1 MKTTRTLTLEF
12 VRHGPPHN
20 QLLSPITEY
29 LALCGNHGATSVF
42 LPFEHHEFLLRLS
55 ALRYQERRDRP
66 EDAMAVRAAHAREMG
81 QLMSGILGEVPGLKA
96 DLGSCPQHPDELIHL
111 QLVVSAAELALL
123 PFEAALTPPGS
134 PGAGKPLSLQTAL
147 PMSLTRQ
154 VRRAFTPVVHWPTTP
169 RILCAISSA
178 GGVVPGADHVRVL
191 RAAIAPWVRPAEQAS
206 AGAPDNV
213 GDMLT
218 VMTDASLEK
227 LSQACSEK
235 AYTHVHILAHGK
247 SFPVVGG
254 TRFGLALHDS
264 RDASKVE
271 VVDGERLALAL
282 RSHKHTQGVPLT
294 PPAVVTVASCDSGNV
309 DTLIAPGA
317 SLAHALHEAEIPLVV
332 ASQFPLTFAG
342 SMVLTHVLYSR
353 LLWGAD
359 PRVVLHE
366 ARQKLR
372 LLEGEVHDWASV
384 VAYTSFPPDFDS
396 RLWSSQVRQA
406 HAAAEAALA
415 RSGRLLEPTGPLT
428 DKEGPAPV
436 APEAK
441 TIAKLTEELGNL
453 TVARDRLLAA
463 LPQER
468 AQAARAAELYGQC
481 GSIEKRRAQIHY
493 HVRQQSKDEGR
504 LRELDLE
511 IRAALER
518 AASYYWEGLQ
528 RVLPSQ
534 WLATQNLCIRWLL
547 DGKVEARW
555 WRVAQASSRMDL
567 EGSSAESRLWAH
579 ASLAEVYLL
588 APFIEPS
595 PTDVKTEDPTQDLSP
610 ETARELALKHAESF
624 AGLADR
630 NSFHLLSTRR
640 QFERYMTWFIPYVR
654 EMLEKEHARE
664 VRSGSE
670 RSASVKSRLEALS
683 SLQENVREVLKR
695 FPVSTSPAA
704 YSYPTS

>member
-29 LALCGNHGATSVF
+29 LALCGNHGAMSVF
-42 LPFEHHEFLLRLS
+42 LPFEHYEFLLRLS

-66 EDAMAVRAAHAREMG
+66 EEAMAARAAQAREMG
-81 QLMSGILGEVPGLKA
+81 QLMSDILGAVPGLKT

-154 VRRAFTPVVHWPTTP
+154 VRRAFTPAVHWPATP
-169 RILCAISSA
+169 RILCVISSA
-178 GGVVPGADHVRVL
+178 GGLVPDEAHVRVL
-191 RAAIAPWVRPAEQAS
+191 RSAIAPWVRPAEQAT
-206 AGAPDNV
+206 AGTNNV
-213 GDMLT
+213 GDLLT

-227 LSQACSEK
+227 ISQACSEK

-247 SFPVVGG
+247 AFNVVGG

-264 RDASKVE
+264 RDSSKME

-282 RSHKHTQGVPLT
+282 RSHKRTLGQPFS

-309 DTLIAPGA
+309 ESLIAPGA
-317 SLAHALHEAEIPLVV
+317 SLAHALHESEIPLVV
-332 ASQFPLTFAG
+332 ASQFPLTFSG
-342 SMVLTHVLYSR
+342 SVVMTHVLYSR

-366 ARQKLR
+366 VRQKLR

-396 RLWSSQVRQA
+396 RLWSAQVQQA
-406 HAAAEAALA
+406 YEAAEAALA
-415 RSGRLLEPTGPLT
+415 RSGRLLEPAELAPDTVGPQHPSPTLSMM
-428 DKEGPAPV
+428 KM
-436 APEAK
+436 
-441 TIAKLTEELGNL
+441 LTEELGNL
-453 TVARDRLLAA
+453 TLARDRILAA
-463 LPQER
+463 LPQAR
-468 AQAARAAELYGQC
+468 AQAANAAELYGRC

-493 HVRQQSKDEGR
+493 HVRRQNQDER
-504 LRELDLE
+504 RVRELDME
-511 IRAALER
+511 VRAALER

-528 RVLPSQ
+528 RALPSQ
-534 WLATQNLCIRWLL
+534 WLATQYLCIRWLL
-547 DGKVEARW
+547 DGKAEARW

-567 EGSSAESRLWAH
+567 EGPAGESQLWAH

-588 APFIEPS
+588 APFVDPAPVDAEL
-595 PTDVKTEDPTQDLSP
+595 EDPKQELP
-610 ETARELALKHAESF
+610 EDARRLALKY
-624 AGLADR
+624 AGRFGELADR

-640 QFERYMTWFIPYVR
+640 QFERYLTWFIPYLQAQLDT
-654 EMLEKEHARE
+654 ELKRE
-664 VRSGSE
+664 VRSGTE
-670 RSASVKSRLEALS
+670 RVASVQRRLHALRQ
-683 SLQENVREVLKR
+683 LEENVREVLKR
-695 FPVSTSPAA
+695 LPVPTSPAA
-704 YSYPTS
+704 YS